1 MAYASVAHPRHF
13 NSKWR
18 GRAKEEAIGRGY
30 CLLIKYSEV
39 LALGGAHFT
48 TKRRKYGL
56 KSGGSAVSKGGI
68 TRPRKMP
75 VVR

>member
-1 MAYASVAHPRHF
+1 MAHPRHF
-13 NSKWR
+13 NSKR
-18 GRAKEEAIGRGY
+18 RDRAKEEAIGRGY

-48 TKRRKYGL
+48 MKRRKYNL

-68 TRPRKMP
+68 PRTRKVP

>member
-1 MAYASVAHPRHF
+1 MQVWLIHDILIVSAEVVPKKRRS
-13 NSKWR
+13 
-18 GRAKEEAIGRGY
+18 GGGY
-30 CLLIKYSEV
+30 CLLIKYFEV

-48 TKRRKYGL
+48 TKSRKYGL